1 VATRFQDG
9 KLFVLPGARGP
20 GDPGYDRRVDG
31 TPPLGFPN
39 EMAALSENF
48 ARILAILSLSGGMD
62 PDCTLS
68 ALGNCDT
75 VRAVV
80 AVTGVTRPELRA
92 GGNGDFGRRDFLW
105 LAGGEAFLSYHKR
118 NVLGFAMDFAED
130 LTKTNWSLEFTWLAD
145 DLFASTTSR
154 SLVQEGDA
162 YNLTI
167 SVDRP
172 TFVNFLNANRTLFMN
187 AQLFLGYL
195 PDFNG
200 SYTATGPV
208 SAFGTFAVS
217 TGYFQDR
224 LISSF
229 VVVYD
234 FRSTS
239 GAVLPQVTYRMSQDF
254 SLTVGLALF
263 WGSPGF
269 AEVPL
274 HQLAPANVGGSFRS
288 RTSYAGL
295 SAIAERDEVFLRL
308 RYTF

>member
-1 VATRFQDG
+1 
-9 KLFVLPGARGP
+9 
-20 GDPGYDRRVDG
+20 
-31 TPPLGFPN
+31 
-39 EMAALSENF
+39 
-48 ARILAILSLSGGMD
+48 
-62 PDCTLS
+62 
-68 ALGNCDT
+68 
-75 VRAVV
+75 
-80 AVTGVTRPELRA
+80 
-92 GGNGDFGRRDFLW
+92 
-105 LAGGEAFLSYHKR
+105 
-118 NVLGFAMDFAED
+118 
-130 LTKTNWSLEFTWLAD
+130 
-145 DLFASTTSR
+145 
-154 SLVQEGDA
+154 
-162 YNLTI
+162 
-167 SVDRP
+167 
-172 TFVNFLNANRTLFMN
+172 MN